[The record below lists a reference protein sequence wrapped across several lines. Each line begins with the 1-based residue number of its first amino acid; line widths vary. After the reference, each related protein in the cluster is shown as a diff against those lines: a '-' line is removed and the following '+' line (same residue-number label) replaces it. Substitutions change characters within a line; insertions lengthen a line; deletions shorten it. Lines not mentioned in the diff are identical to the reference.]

1 MCVGVCECVGGVYV
15 CVCVVCES
23 VCGCGCRMWAV
34 VCVYVC
40 VSGWCVVCV
49 CVCESIVCMWMWI
62 ADGCVCVCE
71 WIVRVCGV
79 CV

>member
-1 MCVGVCECVGGVYV
+1 
-15 CVCVVCES
+15 
-23 VCGCGCRMWAV
+23 MWAD